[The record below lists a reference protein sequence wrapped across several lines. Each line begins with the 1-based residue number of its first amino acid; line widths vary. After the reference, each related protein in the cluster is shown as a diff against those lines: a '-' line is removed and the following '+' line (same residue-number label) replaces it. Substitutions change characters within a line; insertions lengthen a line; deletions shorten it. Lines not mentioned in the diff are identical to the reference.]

1 MYPTVYALLGFSRF
15 LEAERIEVID
25 ATDDVRKFLAE
36 VTVEDL
42 FEQKTWQRLTAFCLV
57 QPNGAILPA
66 RAGYQS
72 GNWQIGVNPLDSRK
86 ELWYSLADLICAKLL
101 GEEVPELVEAWRL
114 ERVGLQNGLRPVR
127 LRGEVEIDPRRDDIF
142 RRVIEER
149 KRLGRRDDLDEDD
162 RDLLAET
169 LKVIANSGSYGVNAE
184 MTRLETG
191 SRQEQVTVWSLGEP
205 FSMWQD
211 ALDVPGRFCFPPLAA
226 ATTSA
231 ARLMLGLLE
240 HCVCELGGRFVFGD
254 TDSLA
259 IVATPEGGL
268 IPCWDGDQQ
277 LSDGTAAVLALSFG
291 QVDAIAERFRSLSPY
306 DQAVIP
312 GSILEVE
319 RISFDEQGRR
329 RQLYAYAISAKRYC
343 LFVFGEDG
351 YPQILKAS
359 EHGLGHLLNPTD
371 PESDDRDWIHQ
382 GWRLIVCDA
391 LGLAY
396 DEPDWLDQPA
406 LSKLVIT
413 SPTMLYPFDDY
424 NRERPSRER
433 VRPGSF
439 MLAAQ
444 VAPFGHPAGVD
455 PSRFRLVAPYEA
467 DSRRW
472 RELLWP
478 NIYDGKEYP
487 LAFEGDPSPD
497 VVRAKTYRDVLGLYA
512 TQPEPKS
519 NGSDGKPCRR
529 DTVGL
534 LRRRPL
540 AMSMLSLIGKE
551 SNKLEER
558 AAGLVG
564 CLDDVLATYDRGRD
578 AWVELVCPV
587 IADLPT
593 AVLVERSGL
602 DARTIQRI
610 RVGKTTPHPRNQ
622 AALALI
628 ASDLV
633 GERLEEAGIARP
645 AEPLARLALY
655 LDCRERLERR
665 CKHCGGELRSH
676 RSWYCSP
683 SCKKRAYRE
692 RRRQRVEGG
701 GGTSSGLSRGR

>member
-1 MYPTVYALLGFSRF
+1 
-15 LEAERIEVID
+15 
-25 ATDDVRKFLAE
+25 
-36 VTVEDL
+36 
-42 FEQKTWQRLTAFCLV
+42 
-57 QPNGAILPA
+57 
-66 RAGYQS
+66 
-72 GNWQIGVNPLDSRK
+72 
-86 ELWYSLADLICAKLL
+86 
-101 GEEVPELVEAWRL
+101 
-114 ERVGLQNGLRPVR
+114 
-127 LRGEVEIDPRRDDIF
+127 
-142 RRVIEER
+142 
-149 KRLGRRDDLDEDD
+149 
-162 RDLLAET
+162 
-169 LKVIANSGSYGVNAE
+169 
-184 MTRLETG
+184 MTRLEIG
-191 SRQEQVTVWSLGEP
+191 AREEQLTVWSLGDP
-205 FSMWQD
+205 FTVKHD
-211 ALDVPGRFCFPPLAA
+211 ALEVPGPFCFPPLAA
-226 ATTSA
+226 ATTGA

-240 HCVCELGGRFVFGD
+240 HSVCELGGGFVFGD

-268 IPCWDGDQQ
+268 IPCRDGDRQ
-277 LSDGTAAVLALSFG
+277 LSDGTTAVLALSFG
-291 QVDAIAERFRSLSPY
+291 QV
-306 DQAVIP
+306 
-312 GSILEVE
+312 
-319 RISFDEQGRR
+319 GRR
-329 RQLYAYAISAKRYC
+329 QQLYAYAISAKRYC
-343 LFVFGEDG
+343 LYGLGGNG
-351 YPQILKAS
+351 YPQIVKAS

-371 PESDDRDWIHQ
+371 PESDDRDWIRQ
-382 GWRLIVCDA
+382 AWQLIVCDA
-391 LGLAY
+391 LGLWY

-424 NRERPSRER
+424 NRERSPRER

-467 DSRRW
+467 DPRRW
-472 RELLWP
+472 RELSWR
-478 NIYDGKEYP
+478 NIYDGEEYP

-519 NGSDGKPCRR
+519 NGSGGKPCGR
-529 DTVGL
+529 DTIGL

-540 AMSMLSLIGKE
+540 SMSMLSLIGKE

-558 AAGLVG
+558 AAGLIG

-587 IADLPT
+587 ITDLPT

-610 RVGKTTPHPRNQ
+610 RARKTTPHPRNQ

-633 GERLEEAGIARP
+633 GERLEEAGIARH

-655 LDCRERLERR
+655 LDTRERLERR
-665 CKHCGGELRSH
+665 CQHCGGELRSR
-676 RSWYCSP
+676 RSRYCSP

-692 RRRQRVEGG
+692 RRRQRV
-701 GGTSSGLSRGR
+701 R